1 VGGLVFDPFCGSG
14 TTGVASKELGHFFVG
29 AEKEE
34 EYAELAARRIG
45 AAVRGGVLPEI
56 PDLSARDSQF
66 PGGPQQ
72 DGFLAVASPKAS
84 MATRIGII
92 FRKLIGVLRRTA
104 APLYGVAVVVAFVFC
119 PTLAAAQGS
128 DTVYDEAGALSD
140 PEEQRVQQAF
150 DSVQEETGQPLYAFL
165 VPNKGVEG
173 QEARQELLTREA
185 TEAQV
190 PQDAGV
196 VMVATNDGWGT
207 TYNFPQDAYNT
218 MVPDF
223 REGDF
228 AAGLVTGAREIQGE
242 PAAQDTQNEPDGG
255 TGGLLGGGLLLLL
268 AAVAGA
274 LLLFRNRRANKR
286 RLEEERRS
294 AEQEFADLTVHLDE
308 FDEKERLVSGYL
320 EAQRP
325 LLDQRTEEWVE
336 TKISGAKT
344 TGFAQVFNEAASRLT
359 SDPTWARERLEHGR
373 NLLAEAMQKL
383 YEAEKTMDDYRAA
396 DEALEGN
403 LRAAMEEI
411 RAAEEAEETARAEG
425 VDVEPLKL
433 RPEYDQVAR
442 EAADRA
448 SRRDEFDPR
457 HSLAAVEALTE
468 RARGHR
474 KAFQN
479 EISARDALPDER
491 YATEGALVRARETL
505 EEYRGA
511 HDRAL
516 GEFGQAALGEVPNPG
531 ELSSG
536 LLEAEGYM
544 DRGARAASSGR
555 FTEARSLLQG
565 AAELARKTMQS
576 PTRLKA
582 AMAEAD
588 RKKREGEEKLQEL
601 EARLAQAKANEH
613 LMDPHQRQ
621 RLREYEYQLENARYG
636 FFGADWLTALLLF
649 EALDNDY
656 MNVGDPSSFD
666 DGDFGGGDWG
676 GGDFGGGDFGGG
688 DF

>member
-1 VGGLVFDPFCGSG
+1 
-14 TTGVASKELGHFFVG
+14 
-29 AEKEE
+29 
-34 EYAELAARRIG
+34 
-45 AAVRGGVLPEI
+45 
-56 PDLSARDSQF
+56 
-66 PGGPQQ
+66 
-72 DGFLAVASPKAS
+72 
-84 MATRIGII
+84 M
-92 FRKLIGVLRRTA
+92 A
-104 APLYGVAVVVAFVFC
+104 APLYGVAVVVAFVFY
-119 PTLAAAQGS
+119 PALAAAQGS
-128 DTVYDEAGALSD
+128 DTVYDEAGALSG

-150 DSVQEETGQPLYAFL
+150 DSAQEEAGQPLYAFL
-165 VPNKGVEG
+165 VPNKGVES

-185 TEAQV
+185 TEARV

-196 VMVATNDGWGT
+196 VVVATNDSWGT

-218 MVPDF
+218 MVPYF

-242 PAAQDTQNEPDGG
+242 PAAQNTQNDPDAG
-255 TGGLLGGGLLLLL
+255 TGGLWGGGLLLLL
-268 AAVAGA
+268 AAVGGA

-286 RLEEERRS
+286 RMEEERQR
-294 AEQEFADLTVHLDE
+294 AEQEFADLTIHLDE

-336 TKISGAKT
+336 TRISDAKT
-344 TGFAQVFNEAASRLT
+344 TGFAKEFNEAASRLT
-359 SDPTWARERLEHGR
+359 SDPIWARERLERGR
-373 NLLAEAMQKL
+373 NLLAESMQKL
-383 YEAEKTMDDYRAA
+383 YEAEKTIDDYRAA

-403 LRAAMEEI
+403 LRAAKREI
-411 RAAEEAEETARAEG
+411 QTAEEAEQSARAKG
-425 VDVEPLKL
+425 VAVEPLKL
-433 RPEYDQVAR
+433 YPEYDRLAR

-457 HSLAAVEALTE
+457 HSLAAVESLAE
-468 RARGHR
+468 RARGHGE
-474 KAFQN
+474 ALQN
-479 EISARDALPDER
+479 DISARDALPDER
-491 YATEGALVRARETL
+491 YATDGALVRARETL

-516 GEFGQAALGEVPNPG
+516 GEFGQSTLGEVPNPG
-531 ELSSG
+531 ELSSS

-544 DRGARAASSGR
+544 DRADRAASAGR
-555 FTEARSLLQG
+555 FTEARSLLQR

-576 PTRLKA
+576 PSRLKVA
-582 AMAEAD
+582 TAEAD
-588 RKKREGEEKLQEL
+588 RKKRDGEKKLQEL

-613 LMDPHQRQ
+613 LMDPSQRQ
-621 RLREYEYQLENARYG
+621 RLREYEYQLQNARYG

-656 MNVGDPSSFD
+656 TYVDDPSSFD
-666 DGDFGGGDWG
+666 AGAFGGGDWGGGDWG